1 VKGAWPES
9 SPASPGQK
17 KTSCSWRQGYKKES
31 PHDKDWKS
39 AWIDFERFGSLVAL
53 VVLALASSA
62 LSPHFLQP
70 QNLLNIL
77 RQISYTGII
86 ALGMTFVITTGGI
99 DLSVGSLAAFSGSL
113 AILAMN
119 AAAAKGV
126 PEPAGVAIAAVVAIA
141 VGAFGGAA
149 NGILITK
156 GALRHSS

>member
-1 VKGAWPES
+1 
-9 SPASPGQK
+9 
-17 KTSCSWRQGYKKES
+17 
-31 PHDKDWKS
+31 
-39 AWIDFERFGSLVAL
+39 
-53 VVLALASSA
+53 VLALASSA